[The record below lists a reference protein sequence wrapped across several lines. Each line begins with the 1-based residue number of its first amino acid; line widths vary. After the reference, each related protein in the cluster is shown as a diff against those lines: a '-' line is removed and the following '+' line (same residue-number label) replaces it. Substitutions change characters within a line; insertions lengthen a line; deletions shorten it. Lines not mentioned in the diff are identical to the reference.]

1 MSALIIFTE
10 VLEYLD
16 LAILIVL
23 SVWSI
28 SIIIDRYRALK
39 NTGLDNIS
47 ELSSALSQGHLEVLP
62 TWCKSNPGFLS
73 TCLQPLIDQSHKS
86 SNLDFKENMDRAVS
100 AVAKIER
107 LKLEKGLAVLA
118 TLGSNAPFIGLLG
131 TVLGIIRA
139 FASLANQNGTQ
150 AVMSGVSQAL
160 YATAL
165 GLVVAIPAVVTFNI
179 FTKKIRELTTHLES
193 LKDQF
198 LSHTQGKKS

>member
-1 MSALIIFTE
+1 LSALIIFTE

-16 LAILIVL
+16 LAVLIAL

-28 SIIIDRYRALK
+28 SIIIDRHRTLK
-39 NTGLDNIS
+39 NTGLEKAS
-47 ELSSALSQGHLEVLP
+47 ELSRDLAQGRLETLAA
-62 TWCKSNPGFLS
+62 WCKANPGFLATS
-73 TCLQPLIDQSHKS
+73 LQPLLDQTS
-86 SNLDFKENMDRAVS
+86 SAANSDFKENMDRAVS
-100 AVAKIER
+100 AIAKIER

-179 FTKKIRELTTHLES
+179 FTKKIRELTTNLES
-193 LKDQF
+193 LKDQY
-198 LSHTQGKKS
+198 LSHSQGRKS